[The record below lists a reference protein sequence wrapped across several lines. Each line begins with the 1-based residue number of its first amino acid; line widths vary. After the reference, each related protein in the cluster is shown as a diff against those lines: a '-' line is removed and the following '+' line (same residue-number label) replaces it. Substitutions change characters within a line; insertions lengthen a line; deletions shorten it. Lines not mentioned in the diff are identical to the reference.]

1 MPFPNVATQ
10 FKRGN
15 PGRPRHAPPVS
26 KRRARRLVAQAII
39 AEAAGP
45 YVPDF
50 EGDALGYLQ
59 ACYTGRIK
67 PDPLR
72 LSAAVAATRFEKPA
86 LNAVAVQT
94 VARRPQPPFDPE
106 RLPPHLRSALEEIV
120 LWEAQHRPGAG
131 EESS

>member
-1 MPFPNVATQ
+1 MAFPYDGVRFQ
-10 FKRGN
+10 PGN
-15 PGRPRHAPPVS
+15 PGKPVGAAPVS
-26 KRRARRLVAQAII
+26 KRRARKLVATAII

-45 YVPDF
+45 RGPDF

-106 RLPPHLRSALEEIV
+106 KLPRHLGDALEEI
-120 LWEAQHRPGAG
+120 LLIASAQSRLEAG
-131 EESS
+131 

>member
-1 MPFPNVATQ
+1 MCLGRKMWLSLRVPCALRVTWRMRDRCFRWCSAMPFPNVATR

-50 EGDALGYLQ
+50 MGDALGYLQ

-72 LSAAVAATRFEKPA
+72 LSAAV
-86 LNAVAVQT
+86 
-94 VARRPQPPFDPE
+94 
-106 RLPPHLRSALEEIV
+106 
-120 LWEAQHRPGAG
+120 
-131 EESS
+131 

>member
-86 LNAVAVQT
+86 LNAVAVQA
-94 VARRPQPPFDPE
+94 VARRPQPPLDLDK
-106 RLPPHLRSALEEIV
+106 LPRHLRDALEEI
-120 LWEAQHRPGAG
+120 LLIANAQHRSEAG
-131 EESS
+131 

>member
-1 MPFPNVATQ
+1 MAFPYDGVR
-10 FKRGN
+10 FRPGN
-15 PGRPRHAPPVS
+15 PGKPNGAAPVS
-26 KRRARRLVAQAII
+26 RRRARKLVATAII

-45 YVPDF
+45 HLPDF
-50 EGDALGYLQ
+50 TGDALGYLQ

-106 RLPPHLRSALEEIV
+106 KLPRHLRDALEEI
-120 LWEAQHRPGAG
+120 LLIAAAQSRLEAG
-131 EESS
+131 